1 MLNRII
7 SNEKPSN
14 NKSRERTFSPKK
26 KCFSIGLKI
35 GRIKSIATNSRAFLE
50 KAVFAMNILLA
61 EDDLKLGELISYMLK
76 KKADYQVE
84 WVKEGED
91 AFFYS
96 TTCHYD
102 VLILDWMMPNGTGVE
117 VCRRLRQEGYSGAI
131 LMLTARDSVEDRITG
146 LDAGADDYLVKP
158 FEIDELLARLRALS
172 RRNFAPIVEDEINYH
187 DLILSRISQVLR
199 CGDNEIQL
207 SPREFQ
213 LLDLLLQNR
222 GQVLPRDLI
231 LDRIW
236 SDTDVSL
243 KTIDATVK
251 LLRKKLDSIGK
262 YDLLES
268 VRGVGYKI
276 EN

>member
-1 MLNRII
+1 M
-7 SNEKPSN
+7 
-14 NKSRERTFSPKK
+14 
-26 KCFSIGLKI
+26 KI
-35 GRIKSIATNSRAFLE
+35 GRIKSIETNSRAFLE

-96 TTCHYD
+96 TTSHYD